1 MFFILYIY
9 IIQPTK
15 ANKKIKER
23 FKIRVYKSFTLPL
36 NTSNKKYNN
45 IYCYSCYTYN
55 VLLLL

>member
-1 MFFILYIY
+1 MINILVFTPYMFFILHIY

-36 NTSNKKYNN
+36 NTSNKK
-45 IYCYSCYTYN
+45 IYQPHN
-55 VLLLL
+55 W